1 MFRAMSVKFRV
12 LLGSGGSLFFVIL
25 VLLAYSTQHM
35 GETISMVREEGEQS
49 LKVSA
54 VRSLKASAEQQAI
67 AMSARFMSAQVFVR
81 TLSNQILTMRRHAK
95 ANGRSSRQLRE
106 ELIQVVKTQVDGAP
120 EFLGVALAF
129 DHDALDRADSEAVN
143 VEPHIGNDTGRFAI
157 ALSGGVTYTLP
168 ESELADDGG
177 PTRVWFYCPR
187 IGLVTCV
194 TEPYSYLMDGKA
206 LLMSTVSMPLVED
219 GKIIGVLS
227 VDIVLERFQEMANH
241 ASADLFSGS
250 TLSFVSANGLIA
262 ARSDEPQTLSKPYKS
277 IESDHKSLLSSAGI
291 VEKERVAD
299 GKSLLTLSVPFEP
312 LPGSAPW
319 RVIVDVPLAELM
331 KPATSLSRDL
341 EVYNKDGF
349 IRQLMVSCGV
359 AILGLLAMWR
369 LSGAI
374 SKPISRVAM
383 RLREIASGDG
393 DLTGRLSS
401 ERNDELGELVIWFNS
416 FLDKLQPI
424 IQKAAFA
431 ANEAGASAD
440 RAAGFALGASL
451 GMRNQLQE
459 VDQVATS
466 AHEMAATSQEVA
478 RSAARAAES
487 ARQGEAA
494 VEACRLKIHTAT
506 ESIKS
511 FVRQMAETT
520 DSVHSLA
527 SNSGRIGAVLDV
539 IRSVA
544 EQTNLLALNAAIE
557 AARAGES
564 GRGFA
569 VVADEVR
576 QLARRTQE
584 SVIEIQGVI
593 EITQDGTNS
602 VVHSMDVQNSKV
614 ARTVNLADEAVD
626 ALLRV
631 SDSIQTITDMNI
643 QIASAAEQQSTV
655 SEEVSRSV
663 SAIRILADSM
673 AKETEESAEASRVLK
688 SLANEQIN
696 VMSSFRF

>member
-1 MFRAMSVKFRV
+1 
-12 LLGSGGSLFFVIL
+12 
-25 VLLAYSTQHM
+25 
-35 GETISMVREEGEQS
+35 
-49 LKVSA
+49 
-54 VRSLKASAEQQAI
+54 
-67 AMSARFMSAQVFVR
+67 
-81 TLSNQILTMRRHAK
+81 
-95 ANGRSSRQLRE
+95 
-106 ELIQVVKTQVDGAP
+106 
-120 EFLGVALAF
+120 
-129 DHDALDRADSEAVN
+129 
-143 VEPHIGNDTGRFAI
+143 
-157 ALSGGVTYTLP
+157 
-168 ESELADDGG
+168 
-177 PTRVWFYCPR
+177 
-187 IGLVTCV
+187 
-194 TEPYSYLMDGKA
+194 
-206 LLMSTVSMPLVED
+206 
-219 GKIIGVLS
+219 
-227 VDIVLERFQEMANH
+227 
-241 ASADLFSGS
+241 
-250 TLSFVSANGLIA
+250 
-262 ARSDEPQTLSKPYKS
+262 
-277 IESDHKSLLSSAGI
+277 
-291 VEKERVAD
+291 
-299 GKSLLTLSVPFEP
+299 
-312 LPGSAPW
+312 
-319 RVIVDVPLAELM
+319 
-331 KPATSLSRDL
+331 
-341 EVYNKDGF
+341 
-349 IRQLMVSCGV
+349 
-359 AILGLLAMWR
+359 
-369 LSGAI
+369 
-374 SKPISRVAM
+374 
-383 RLREIASGDG
+383 
-393 DLTGRLSS
+393 
-401 ERNDELGELVIWFNS
+401 
-416 FLDKLQPI
+416 
-424 IQKAAFA
+424 
-431 ANEAGASAD
+431 
-440 RAAGFALGASL
+440 
-451 GMRNQLQE
+451 MRNQLQE